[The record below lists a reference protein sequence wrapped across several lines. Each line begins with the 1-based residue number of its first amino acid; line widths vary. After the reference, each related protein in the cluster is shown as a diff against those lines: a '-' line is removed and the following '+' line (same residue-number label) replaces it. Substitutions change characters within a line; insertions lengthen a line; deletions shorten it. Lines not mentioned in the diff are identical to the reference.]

1 MFQQRPFVSP
11 AASRSPALRVERKAL
26 RSETQRS
33 TLSSRPSR
41 ALRGRWAFA
50 AAVALIAA
58 TLAAWTSAAE
68 LDPPGAA
75 EALRRHVQ
83 YLASPEL
90 TGRGVDTPG
99 INLARDYIATEFAKA
114 GLKPGGDNGSYLQ
127 GFDVAVGV
135 TVSEPSSLALRGDMP
150 LQLNSDWTPLGLS
163 KSDKIHAPIVFAGY
177 GITAKEYGYDDY
189 AGIDARGTIV
199 LVLRYEP
206 PPQDEKSPFKK
217 LPGYS
222 NFAALRTKANN
233 AREHGAVGMILVDMN
248 PTGDQQTE
256 LISTQTSLW
265 RGGNSVVAAQVK
277 QSAIEKW
284 LEARGISLKA
294 LKKKIDGSGK
304 PASMAI
310 REGDAALEV
319 NLREDRRRV
328 SNVIGVLPGA
338 DSKLKNQSIVIG
350 AHYDHLGFGH
360 FGAIDRE
367 AEGKIHPGADDNA
380 SGTAVLLELARRLGH
395 LPIKPARTIIFVAF
409 SAEELGLY
417 GSRYYVDHPTAPAA
431 MDAMLNLDM
440 VGRLRDNRITIFG
453 ARSGAGLSEVATRA
467 AGRLG
472 LEINQSDDVGRSDHR
487 SFYTKKIPVLHF
499 FTGNHADYHRATDTW
514 DKLNIEG
521 MARVTDLVLS
531 VALEIADA
539 RDPVRF
545 VSLLARSSGNSASA
559 TGLRTYLG
567 TMPDYGVASD
577 GVRLAGVSDGSP
589 AARAGLREGDVIIRL
604 AEKKIQ
610 NIEDLTDALGAHK
623 AGDQVEITVLRDGQ
637 QIILKATLSSRG

>member
-1 MFQQRPFVSP
+1 MW
-11 AASRSPALRVERKAL
+11 SR
-26 RSETQRS
+26 
-33 TLSSRPSR
+33 
-41 ALRGRWAFA
+41 
-50 AAVALIAA
+50 
-58 TLAAWTSAAE
+58 AAE
-68 LDPPGAA
+68 LDPAGAA

-99 INLARDYIATEFAKA
+99 INLARDYIAAEFAKA

-127 GFDVAVGV
+127 GFEVAVGV
-135 TVSEPSSLALRGDMP
+135 TVSEPSSLALGGEPP
-150 LQLNSDWTPLGLS
+150 LALNGAWTPLGLS
-163 KSDKIHAPIVFAGY
+163 KSGKVQAPIVFAGY

-189 AGIDARGTIV
+189 AGIDARGKIV

-217 LPGYS
+217 LPAYS
-222 NFAALRTKANN
+222 TYAVLRTKASN
-233 AREHGAVGMILVDMN
+233 ALEHGAVGMLLVDMN
-248 PTGDQQTE
+248 HSGAEQTE
-256 LISTQTSLW
+256 LISTQTSLG

-277 QSAIEKW
+277 RRAIEKW
-284 LEARGISLKA
+284 LEARGISLTA
-294 LKKKIDGSGK
+294 LKESIDRSGK
-304 PASMAI
+304 PASLAI
-310 REGDAALEV
+310 PHAGAVLEV
-319 NLREDRRRV
+319 NLREDRRRA
-328 SNVIGVLPGA
+328 SNVIGILPGA
-338 DSKLKNQSIVIG
+338 DPKLKTQSIVIG

-380 SGTAVLLELARRLGH
+380 SGTAVLLELARRLGQ
-395 LPIKPARTIIFVAF
+395 LPMQPARTIIFVAF

-417 GSRYYVDHPTAPAA
+417 GSRYYVDHPAAPAA

-440 VGRLRDNRITIFG
+440 VGRLRDDRITVFG
-453 ARSGAGLSEVATRA
+453 ARSGAGLSDLVTRA

-472 LEINQSDDVGRSDHR
+472 LAINQSDDVGRSDHR

-514 DKLNIEG
+514 EKLNIEG
-521 MARVTDLVLS
+521 MARVTDLVL
-531 VALEIADA
+531 ATGLEIADG
-539 RDPVRF
+539 RDPIRF
-545 VSLLARSSGNSASA
+545 VSLPSRSSGNSASA
-559 TGLRTYLG
+559 TGLRIYLG
-567 TMPDYGVASD
+567 TIPDYGVASD

-589 AARAGLREGDVIIRL
+589 AARAGLRQGDVIIRL

-623 AGDQVEITVLRDGQ
+623 AGDEVEIAVLRDGA
-637 QIILKATLSSRG
+637 QITLKATLSSRG

>member
-1 MFQQRPFVSP
+1 MS
-11 AASRSPALRVERKAL
+11 
-26 RSETQRS
+26 
-33 TLSSRPSR
+33 
-41 ALRGRWAFA
+41 A
-50 AAVALIAA
+50 AAAALIAV
-58 TLAAWTSAAE
+58 TIAAWTRAAE
-68 LDPPGAA
+68 LDSPNAAA
-75 EALRRHVQ
+75 ELQRHTQ

-99 INLARDYIATEFAKA
+99 INLARDYIAAEFTKA
-114 GLKPGGDNGSYLQ
+114 GLKPGGDNSSYLQ

-135 TVSEPSSLALRGDMP
+135 TVSEPSSLALGSEPP
-150 LQLNSDWTPLGLS
+150 LELSGAWIPLGLS
-163 KSDKIHAPIVFAGY
+163 KSGKVQAPVVFAGY
-177 GITAKEYGYDDY
+177 GITAKEYNYDDY
-189 AGIDARGTIV
+189 AGIDASGKIV

-206 PPQDEKSPFKK
+206 PPQDDNSPFKK

-222 NFAALRTKANN
+222 NYAVLRTKANN
-233 AREHGAVGMILVDMN
+233 AREHGAIGMILVDMN
-248 PTGDQQTE
+248 HAGDEQTE

-265 RGGNSVVAAQVK
+265 RGDNSVVAAQVK
-277 QSAIEKW
+277 RRAIEKW
-284 LEARGISLKA
+284 LAARGISLTA
-294 LKKKIDGSGK
+294 LKGKIDSSGK
-304 PASMAI
+304 PASLAI
-310 REGDAALEV
+310 PDANAALEV

-328 SNVIGVLPGA
+328 SNVIGILPGA

-380 SGTAVLLELARRLGH
+380 SGTAVLIELARRLGH
-395 LPIKPARTIIFVAF
+395 LPIQPARTIIFVAF

-417 GSRYYVDHPTAPAA
+417 GSRYYVDHPASPAA

-440 VGRLRDNRITIFG
+440 VGRLRDDRITVFG
-453 ARSGAGLSEVATRA
+453 ARSGAGLSELVTRA

-472 LEINQSDDVGRSDHR
+472 LEVNQADDVGRSDHR

-521 MARVTDLVLS
+521 MARVTDLVLGI
-531 VALEIADA
+531 ALEVADA
-539 RDPVRF
+539 REPIRF
-545 VSLLARSSGNSASA
+545 VSLPARSSGNSASA

-567 TMPDYGVASD
+567 TVPDYGVASD

-589 AARAGLREGDVIIRL
+589 AARAGLRQGDVIIRL

-637 QIILKATLSSRG
+637 QITLKATLSSRG